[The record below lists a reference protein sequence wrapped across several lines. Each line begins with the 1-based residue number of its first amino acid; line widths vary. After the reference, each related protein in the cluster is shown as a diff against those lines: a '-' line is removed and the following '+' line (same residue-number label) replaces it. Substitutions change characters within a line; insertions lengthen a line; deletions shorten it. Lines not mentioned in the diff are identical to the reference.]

1 MTEEGG
7 IGPGFLQIAPAAM
20 GCQETGSVIG
30 FENRNRAERID
41 RPERCAH
48 LLFLP
53 EIDLDGL
60 DLLAQAFLGDE
71 HAHEARA
78 GGGGAVIELHGGKS

>member
-1 MTEEGG
+1 VPEEDG
-7 IGPGFLQIAPAAM
+7 IGLGFLQIAPAAM
-20 GCQETGSVIG
+20 GCQEMSPVIG

-41 RPERCAH
+41 RPESCAH

-60 DLLAQAFLGDE
+60 DLLAQAFFGDE
-71 HAHEARA
+71 HAHETRA
-78 GGGGAVIELHGGKS
+78 GCGGAIIELHGDKS